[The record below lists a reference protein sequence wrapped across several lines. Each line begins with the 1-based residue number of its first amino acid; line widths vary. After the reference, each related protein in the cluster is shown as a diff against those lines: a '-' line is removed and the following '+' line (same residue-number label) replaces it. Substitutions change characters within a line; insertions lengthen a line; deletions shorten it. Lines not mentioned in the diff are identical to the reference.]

1 MYDEVFLCADSGG
14 GWVVG
19 GRGDTMILGAG
30 SIGVN
35 AINRRRLIH
44 CVACTKRPSPPIWY

>member
-1 MYDEVFLCADSGG
+1 MMYDEVFLCADSGG

-19 GRGDTMILGAG
+19 GDTMILGAG

-44 CVACTKRPSPPIWY
+44 CVACTKRPSLPIWY